1 MLRSRSRPEPDFSA
15 VTGPGLC
22 FFLLFKILV
31 QMEKNLEPK
40 VGAIGIEKGGTCLP
54 VYLYPVV
61 IDNVGMVDGLENAQ
75 LIRHTPVF
83 KYNNF

>member
-1 MLRSRSRPEPDFSA
+1 
-15 VTGPGLC
+15 
-22 FFLLFKILV
+22 
-31 QMEKNLEPK
+31 MEKNLEPK
-40 VGAIGIEKGGTCLP
+40 VGAIGIKKGGTCLP

-61 IDNVGMVDGLENAQ
+61 IDDVGMVDGLENAQ